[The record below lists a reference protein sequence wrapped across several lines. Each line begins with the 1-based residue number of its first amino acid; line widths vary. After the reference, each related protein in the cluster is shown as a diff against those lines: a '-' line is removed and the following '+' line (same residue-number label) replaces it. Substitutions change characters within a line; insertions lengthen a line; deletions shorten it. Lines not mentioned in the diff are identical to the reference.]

1 MSETLSGIETP
12 PDMEG
17 ASYHNN
23 LFDLFA
29 PPKATVPFASRS
41 RDPPRYKSVGEILAI
56 MVLKGQLTLES
67 FDEPTPSFLETEAV
81 RTGLGYEPTPW
92 VNPVREWIENNPL
105 RWDALLRTAMA
116 LELNQTPPDIIPTS
130 HERPSPRQPCAAPES
145 RDGPQADNSYD
156 SAVPDDY

>member
-1 MSETLSGIETP
+1 MNETPPGIETP
-12 PDMEG
+12 LDMEG

-29 PPKATVPFASRS
+29 PPKATVPFAGRS
-41 RDPPRYKSVGEILAI
+41 RDPPRYKSVGEITAI

-81 RTGLGYEPTPW
+81 RKGLGYEPTQW

-116 LELNQTPPDIIPTS
+116 LELKQTSTPIPTS
-130 HERPSPRQPCAAPES
+130 NERPSSRQHCAPAES

-156 SAVPDDY
+156 PTGPDDC